1 MTVALEVE
9 NKAETARLPDR
20 VPSAFLTFRHA
31 DSLVGFRGT
40 LHAARP
46 VGDFRFV
53 VADHAATRSRSTRI
67 NCMTRVMI
75 RRVSGEEPGP
85 EVQGTTVNIAPS
97 GLLIE
102 AADTDAVTGDVV
114 EFHLYLP
121 DNHDKTRL
129 RRGHRGPPR
138 HRNDPVGPEGPTF

>member
-1 MTVALEVE
+1 
-9 NKAETARLPDR
+9 
-20 VPSAFLTFRHA
+20 
-31 DSLVGFRGT
+31 
-40 LHAARP
+40 
-46 VGDFRFV
+46 
-53 VADHAATRSRSTRI
+53 
-67 NCMTRVMI
+67 MI

-114 EFHLYLP
+114 GFHLYLP

-138 HRNDPVGPEGPTF
+138 HRNDLCGAGGPDLLAAVRGYHRAVRLRPFLDFAGGRL